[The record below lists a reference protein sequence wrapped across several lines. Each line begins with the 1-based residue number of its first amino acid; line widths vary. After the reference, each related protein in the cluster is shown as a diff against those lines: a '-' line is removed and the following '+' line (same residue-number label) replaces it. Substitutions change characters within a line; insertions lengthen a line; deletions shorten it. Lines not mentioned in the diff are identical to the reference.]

1 MNAKVENLLR
11 QHIERLERDIA
22 DRDQSSLN
30 GTRQN
35 PWHSELDKADLKN
48 IASLR
53 EGRIPIYGD
62 HMNMDNDIEMSEFDD
77 LTEAMRG

>member
-1 MNAKVENLLR
+1 MNAKVEILLE
-11 QHIERLERDIA
+11 QHIERLKRDIA
-22 DRDQSSLN
+22 DRNQSSFN
-30 GTRQN
+30 GIRQN

-77 LTEAMRG
+77 LTEAMR